1 MCLEGGVGSYD
12 LSGIE
17 EISDKEIRQGV
28 AELFAREGI
37 LNGGEYARVL
47 AGASYTLWGI
57 EDAGLYKKNLK
68 VYRDFSE
75 ERGKVE
81 KTVQGFSRGI
91 EIAKE
96 KILNENLKIFLEAK
110 E

>member
-28 AELFAREGI
+28 AELYAREGI
-37 LNGGEYARVL
+37 LNGGEYARVM

-57 EDAGLYKKNLK
+57 EDTELYNKNLR
-68 VYRDFSE
+68 VYRDFSASRE
-75 ERGKVE
+75 EIE
-81 KTVQGFSRGI
+81 KIVQGLSRGI
-91 EIAKE
+91 ESAKE